1 LKTKNIK
8 TAIKPIA
15 VTENLENNTL
25 LIEKMNDLLIKKTIA
40 FFEDSFRTEPQKIVL
55 SPGRINIIGEH
66 IDYND
71 GYVLPA
77 AIDKIICFAFE
88 KSNSNTSKI
97 IAIDLDDSF
106 EIEVADAMEL
116 TENVWTNY
124 IRGVINQLKIKG
136 FKFDGF
142 NCVFSSNIPVG
153 SGLSSSAALECG
165 FLYGINE
172 LFDLK
177 IKPVDIALMGQSAE
191 HWVGINCGIMD
202 QFSSVMG
209 QENKVI
215 KIDCRT
221 LEYEYHNAD
230 FNDYSLIL
238 FDSNV
243 KHSLM
248 TSAYN
253 ERRQQC
259 EEGIA
264 IIKSNFPE
272 ITSFRDCNEQHVLGL
287 QQVMSAN
294 VFKRCLFVVKE
305 IKRVTQACD
314 ALDKGDIETLGK
326 LMFETHQGLSV
337 DYEVSCAE
345 LDMIVDTLKKEDA
358 VVGSRLMGGGFG
370 GCTINLIK
378 KGHEERIKQQ
388 LSALYLETFGIEL
401 KIYDVKIGNGTSL
414 YIA

>member
-1 LKTKNIK
+1 
-8 TAIKPIA
+8 
-15 VTENLENNTL
+15 
-25 LIEKMNDLLIKKTIA
+25 MNDILIKKTAA
-40 FFEDSFRTEPQKIVL
+40 FFEDTFGTVPEKIVL

-88 KSNSNTSKI
+88 KNNTNTSRV
-97 IAIDLDDSF
+97 IALDLNDEFEIDVTAEVKLDDN
-106 EIEVADAMEL
+106 A
-116 TENVWTNY
+116 WTNY
-124 IRGVINQLKIKG
+124 IRGVINQLKING
-136 FKFDGF
+136 FPLEGV

-165 FLYGINE
+165 FLFGMNQ
-172 LFDLK
+172 LFHLN
-177 IKPVDIALMGQSAE
+177 IKPIDIALLGQKAE
-191 HWVGINCGIMD
+191 HWVGIKCGIMD

-209 QENKVI
+209 LEDKVI

-221 LEYEYHNAD
+221 LEYTYHDAN
-230 FNDYSLIL
+230 FSDYSLVL

-264 IIKSNFPE
+264 IVKANFPE
-272 ITSFRDCNEQHVLGL
+272 IKSFRDCSEQTIIDLKDKMGHD
-287 QQVMSAN
+287 
-294 VFKRCLFVVKE
+294 VFRRSLFVVKE
-305 IKRVTQACD
+305 INRVIQACD
-314 ALDKGDIETLGK
+314 ALDNGKIELLGE
-326 LMFETHQGLSV
+326 LMFATHEGLSK
-337 DYEVSCAE
+337 DYEVSCEE
-345 LDMIVDTLKKEDA
+345 LDLLVDLAKEETA
-358 VVGSRLMGGGFG
+358 IVGSRLMGGGFG

-378 KGHEERIKQQ
+378 KGHESAIKEKF
-388 LSALYLETFGIEL
+388 SKLYFDAFGIEL
-401 KIYDVKIGNGTSL
+401 KIYEVKVSNGTSL
-414 YIA
+414 YTK

>member
-1 LKTKNIK
+1 
-8 TAIKPIA
+8 
-15 VTENLENNTL
+15 
-25 LIEKMNDLLIKKTIA
+25 MNDILITKTTA
-40 FFEDSFRTEPQKIVL
+40 FFKATFGTEPQKIVL

-88 KSNSNTSKI
+88 KSNSNTSRI
-97 IAIDLDDSF
+97 IAMDLDDEF
-106 EIEVADAMEL
+106 EIDVVSSMEL
-116 TENVWTNY
+116 TDNVWTNY
-124 IRGVINQLKIKG
+124 IRGVVNQLKKND
-136 FKFDGF
+136 FEFEGF

-165 FLYGINE
+165 FLFGINE
-172 LFDLK
+172 LFNLN
-177 IKPVDIALMGQSAE
+177 IKPIDIALMGQKAE

-221 LEYEYHNAD
+221 LEYEYHDAN
-230 FNDYSLIL
+230 FSDYSLIL

-264 IIKSNFPE
+264 IIKKNYPK
-272 ITSFRDCNEQHVLGL
+272 INSFRDCTEN
-287 QQVMSAN
+287 QVNSLKDKMSAA
-294 VFKRCLFVVKE
+294 VFKRSLFVVKE
-305 IKRVTQACD
+305 IKRVIQACE
-314 ALDKGDIETLGK
+314 ALDNGNIEILGQ
-326 LMFETHQGLSV
+326 LMFETHEGLSV

-345 LDMIVDTLKKEDA
+345 LDMIVDTLKQEEA
-358 VVGSRLMGGGFG
+358 VIGSRLMGGGFG

-378 KGHEERIKQQ
+378 KGYEEGIKKK
-388 LSALYLETFGIEL
+388 LTALYFDAFGIEL
-401 KIYDVKIGNGTSL
+401 KIYDVKISNGTSL
-414 YIA
+414 YNNN

>member
-1 LKTKNIK
+1 
-8 TAIKPIA
+8 
-15 VTENLENNTL
+15 
-25 LIEKMNDLLIKKTIA
+25 MNDILIKKTTA
-40 FFEDSFRTEPQKIVL
+40 FFKETFGAEPQKIVL

-66 IDYND
+66 VDYND

-88 KSNSNTSKI
+88 KSNSNTARI
-97 IAIDLDDSF
+97 IAIDLDDEF
-106 EIEVADAMEL
+106 EIDVAGSMEL
-116 TENVWTNY
+116 TDNVWTNY
-124 IRGVINQLKIKG
+124 IRGVVNQLKING
-136 FKFDGF
+136 FEFEGF

-165 FLYGINE
+165 FLFGINE
-172 LFDLK
+172 LFNLN
-177 IKPVDIALMGQSAE
+177 IKPIDIALMGQSAE

-209 QENKVI
+209 LENKVI
-215 KIDCRT
+215 KIDCKT

-253 ERRQQC
+253 ERREQC
-259 EEGIA
+259 EEGIS
-264 IIKSNFPE
+264 IVKNNFPE
-272 ITSFRDCNEQHVLGL
+272 ITSFRDCNEQHILGL
-287 QQVMSAN
+287 QNLMSAN

-305 IKRVTQACD
+305 INRVKLACE
-314 ALDKGDIETLGK
+314 ALDNGKIEVLGQ
-326 LMFETHQGLSV
+326 LMFETHEGLSK
-337 DYEVSCAE
+337 DYEVSCTE
-345 LDMIVDTLKKEDA
+345 LDMIVDTLKKESA

-388 LSALYLETFGIEL
+388 LSALYFDAFGIEL

-414 YIA
+414 YNNN

>member
-1 LKTKNIK
+1 MNHILIYKT
-8 TAIKPIA
+8 T
-15 VTENLENNTL
+15 T
-25 LIEKMNDLLIKKTIA
+25 
-40 FFEDSFRTEPQKIVL
+40 FFQETFGSTPDKIVL

-88 KSNSNTSKI
+88 KNNSKQSRI
-97 IAIDLDDSF
+97 IAIDLNDEF
-106 EIEVADAMEL
+106 EINLADPIEL
-116 TENVWTNY
+116 ADNVWTNY
-124 IRGVINQLKIKG
+124 VRGVLNQLKAGG
-136 FKFDGF
+136 FEFEGF

-165 FLYGINE
+165 FLFGLNE
-172 LFDLK
+172 LFNLN

-253 ERRQQC
+253 KRREQC

-264 IIKSNFPE
+264 IVKNNFPE
-272 ITSFRDCNEQHVLGL
+272 ISSFRDCTEQHILGL
-287 QQVMSAN
+287 QNQMSAN
-294 VFKRCLFVVKE
+294 VFKRSLFVVKE
-305 IKRVTQACD
+305 ISRVIQACE
-314 ALDKGDIETLGK
+314 ALDNGNIEKLGE
-326 LMFETHQGLSV
+326 LMFETHEGLST

-345 LDMIVDTLKKEDA
+345 LDMIVNTLKKEEA

-378 KGHEERIKQQ
+378 KGNEDRIKNK
-388 LSALYLETFGIEL
+388 LSVLYSETFGIEL
-401 KIYDVKIGNGTSL
+401 KIYDVKIGNGISL
-414 YIA
+414 YKN

>member
-1 LKTKNIK
+1 
-8 TAIKPIA
+8 
-15 VTENLENNTL
+15 
-25 LIEKMNDLLIKKTIA
+25 MNDILIKNTTN
-40 FFEDSFRTEPQKIVL
+40 FFKETFGTEPQKIVL

-88 KSNSNTSKI
+88 KNNSNQSRI
-97 IAIDLDDSF
+97 IAIDLNDEF
-106 EIEVADAMEL
+106 EINLADPIGL
-116 TENVWTNY
+116 TDNVWTNY
-124 IRGVINQLKIKG
+124 VRGVMNQLKLKG
-136 FKFDGF
+136 FDFEGF

-165 FLYGINE
+165 FLFGLNE
-172 LFDLK
+172 LFNLK

-209 QENKVI
+209 LENKVI
-215 KIDCRT
+215 KIDCKT
-221 LEYEYHNAD
+221 LEYEYHNAN

-253 ERRQQC
+253 ERREQC

-264 IIKSNFPE
+264 IVKENFPE
-272 ITSFRDCNEQHVLGL
+272 ITSFRDCTEQHILGL
-287 QQVMSAN
+287 QNVMSAN
-294 VFKRCLFVVKE
+294 VFKRSLFVVKE
-305 IKRVTQACD
+305 INRVKLACE
-314 ALDKGDIETLGK
+314 ALDKGEIEALGK
-326 LMFETHQGLSV
+326 LMFETHEGLSK
-337 DYEVSCAE
+337 DYEVSCDE
-345 LDMIVDTLKKEDA
+345 LDMIVDILKGEEA

-378 KGHEERIKQQ
+378 KGNEEEIKKK
-388 LSALYLETFGIEL
+388 LSALYFDAFGIEL

-414 YIA
+414 YNNN

>member
-1 LKTKNIK
+1 
-8 TAIKPIA
+8 
-15 VTENLENNTL
+15 
-25 LIEKMNDLLIKKTIA
+25 MNDSLIKKTTA
-40 FFEDSFRTEPQKIVL
+40 FFEESFGASPKKIVL

-97 IAIDLDDSF
+97 IAIDLDESF
-106 EIEVADAMEL
+106 EIDVTESMEL
-116 TENVWTNY
+116 TDNVWTNY
-124 IRGVINQLKIKG
+124 IRGVVNQLKIKG

-165 FLYGINE
+165 FLFGINE

-209 QENKVI
+209 LENKVI
-215 KIDCRT
+215 KIDCKT

-287 QQVMSAN
+287 QNAMSAN

-305 IKRVTQACD
+305 INRVKLACE
-314 ALDKGDIETLGK
+314 ALDNGKIEVLGK
-326 LMFETHQGLSV
+326 LMFETHEGLSK

-345 LDMIVDTLKKEDA
+345 LDMIVDTLKKEEA

-414 YIA
+414 YNNN

>member
-1 LKTKNIK
+1 
-8 TAIKPIA
+8 
-15 VTENLENNTL
+15 
-25 LIEKMNDLLIKKTIA
+25 MNDLLIKKTTA
-40 FFEDSFRTEPQKIVL
+40 FFAETFGNAPEKIVL

-71 GYVLPA
+71 GFVLPA
-77 AIDKIICFAFE
+77 AIDKIICFAFA
-88 KSNSNTSKI
+88 KNNSKQSKI
-97 IAIDLDDSF
+97 YAIDLKEDF
-106 EIEVADAMEL
+106 EVDL
-116 TENVWTNY
+116 TKPILLSNVVWTNY
-124 IRGVINQLKIKG
+124 ILGVIKQLQDNG
-136 FKFDGF
+136 FSFDGF
-142 NCVFSSNIPVG
+142 NCVFSSDIPVG

-165 FLYGINE
+165 TIFGIKE
-172 LFDLK
+172 LFNLSIPK
-177 IKPVDIALMGQSAE
+177 VEIALMGQKAE

-221 LEYEYHNAD
+221 LDYEYHDAN

-253 ERRQQC
+253 ERRLQC

-264 IIKSNFPE
+264 IIKNNFPE
-272 ITSFRDCNEQHVLGL
+272 ISSFRDCSENQVLSL
-287 QQVMSAN
+287 KDKMSEN
-294 VFKRCLFVVKE
+294 VFKRSLFAVKE
-305 IKRVTQACD
+305 IKRVSLACE
-314 ALDKGDIETLGK
+314 ALDNGDIQTLGK

-345 LDMIVDTLKKEDA
+345 LDMIVDTLKQEKI
-358 VVGSRLMGGGFG
+358 VIGSRMMGGGFG

-378 KGHEERIKQQ
+378 KGEEEGIKSK
-388 LSALYLETFGIEL
+388 LAKLYWEAFGIEL
-401 KIYDVKIGNGTSL
+401 KIYDVKISNGTSL
-414 YIA
+414 YKEN